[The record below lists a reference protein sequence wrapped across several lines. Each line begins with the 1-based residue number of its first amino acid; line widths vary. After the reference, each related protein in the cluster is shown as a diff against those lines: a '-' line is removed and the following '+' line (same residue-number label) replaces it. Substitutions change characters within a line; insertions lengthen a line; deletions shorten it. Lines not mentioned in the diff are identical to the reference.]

1 MVVLVVQAALAY
13 IVNKQVFRKA
23 LILIIRG
30 PIGTFKDNTRSFIK
44 TSHKVARL
52 GLTDLS
58 FETVFG
64 NEIFSESIGL

>member
-13 IVNKQVFRKA
+13 IVNNKQVFRKV

-58 FETVFG
+58 FE
-64 NEIFSESIGL
+64 NIFWK